1 MNATEIRGWQD
12 VQDEVLR
19 RIHART
25 WKPGDLIPNEADL
38 ASEFGCARATVNR
51 ALRALAEA
59 GLLDRKRKA
68 GTRIALQPVAKATL
82 NISVVRQEIEERG
95 QKYGYGLLR
104 REQGIPTATV
114 QAAMR
119 AHTAEEMLHVI
130 SVHFADDRP
139 YAIEDRWINL
149 SVVPDARTVSFET
162 VSANEWLIR
171 NIPYTNGEIAF
182 SATAADPFAADT
194 LDCDVGSPLFVVDRL
209 TFDGEKTITKL
220 KLLYAPGHQ
229 FRTEL

>member
-1 MNATEIRGWQD
+1 MNAPRIQGWQD
-12 VQDEVLR
+12 VQNEVLR
-19 RIHART
+19 RIHSRT

-38 ASEFGCARATVNR
+38 AAEFGCARATVNR
-51 ALRALAEA
+51 ALRALAES

-82 NISVVRQEIEERG
+82 NISVIRQEIEARG
-95 QKYGYGLLR
+95 QKYGYGLLK
-104 REQGIPTATV
+104 REQAIPSASV
-114 QAAMR
+114 QASMR
-119 AHTAEEMLHVI
+119 VHASEELLHVI
-130 SVHFADDRP
+130 AVHFADDRP

-149 SVVPDARTVSFET
+149 AVVPDAKSASFET

-171 NIPYTNGEIAF
+171 HIPYTNGEIAF
-182 SATAADPFAADT
+182 SATAADSFVART
-194 LDCDVGSPLFVVDRL
+194 LDCEAGSPLFVVDRL

>member
-1 MNATEIRGWQD
+1 MNSLQIHGWQG
-12 VQDEVLR
+12 VHDEVLR

-25 WKPGDLIPNEADL
+25 WKPGDLIPSEADL

-59 GLLDRKRKA
+59 GLLDRRRKA

-95 QKYGYGLLR
+95 RKYGYSLLSCGQ
-104 REQGIPTATV
+104 EAAATSV
-114 QAAMR
+114 RVSMR
-119 AHTAEEMLHVI
+119 AHGSEDLLHLTA
-130 SVHFADDRP
+130 VHFADDRP

-149 SVVPDARTVSFET
+149 SVVPDARNVSFET

-182 SATAADPFAADT
+182 SAAAADRFTAET
-194 LDCDVGSPLFVVDRL
+194 LDCEVGSPLFVIDRL
-209 TFDGEKTITKL
+209 TFDGPKAITKL
-220 KLLYAPGHQ
+220 KLIYAPGHQ
-229 FRTEL
+229 LRTEL